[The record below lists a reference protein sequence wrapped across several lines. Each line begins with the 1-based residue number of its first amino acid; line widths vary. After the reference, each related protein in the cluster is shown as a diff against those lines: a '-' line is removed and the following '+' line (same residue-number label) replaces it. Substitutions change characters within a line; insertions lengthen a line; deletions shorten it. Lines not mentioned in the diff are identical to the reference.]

1 MGGGGPKPLFSKC
14 PLLCRVR
21 CTGES
26 DPDFVA
32 AEPIETALADDLEEG
47 VEAFKPGRMTR
58 HYVIYLI
65 T

>member
-1 MGGGGPKPLFSKC
+1 MAPNLWSSRMLSRSLHWKI
-14 PLLCRVR
+14 
-21 CTGES
+21 